1 MTNHW
6 TDGGILIVDDQEAHV
21 RLVETILRM
30 GGFTRITTTTDPR
43 NAASLYQRFRPDIVL
58 LDLMMFPMN
67 GFAVMEGLRAL
78 IPDDEYLPIVIL
90 TADVNP
96 AHRHRALTLGAK
108 DFVTKPYDH
117 DEVVLRVRNLLETR
131 LLFLAL
137 RQRDKE
143 LAELATAL

>member
-1 MTNHW
+1 MSNHW

-21 RLVETILRM
+21 RLVETILRQ

-43 NAASLYQRFRPDIVL
+43 NAAALYQRFRPDIVL

-67 GFAVMEGLRAL
+67 GFAVMEGLRGL
-78 IPDDEYLPIVIL
+78 IAGDEYLPIVIL

-96 AHRHRALTLGAK
+96 AHRHRALGLGAK

-117 DEVVLRVRNLLETR
+117 EELVLRVRNLLETR
-131 LLFLAL
+131 MLFLAV
-137 RQRDKE
+137 QERDKAIAQLS
-143 LAELATAL
+143 LAV